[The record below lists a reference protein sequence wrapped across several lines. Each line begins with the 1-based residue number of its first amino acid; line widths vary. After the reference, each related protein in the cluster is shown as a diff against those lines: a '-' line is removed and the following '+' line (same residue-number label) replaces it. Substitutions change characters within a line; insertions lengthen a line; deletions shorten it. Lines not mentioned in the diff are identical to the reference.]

1 MAVLEWIRGSEC
13 GLQEV
18 TILCKYNSLL
28 GYMGN
33 DETLL
38 LLVLDRICYRN
49 THTLSVSLQEGDS
62 ARLGMEALVRISH
75 SRRPLK
81 VDEMSRPSGRDRIRR
96 HNTKNVPSMRTVL
109 GCCQGLADVDKGSSI
124 IRLIH
129 STLKEH
135 LSRHADL
142 SDSPQAKIA
151 ELCLT
156 YLNFQTIKDLSASSA
171 RSTPF
176 LEYCSLHW
184 GTHMRIGLS
193 DPSRD
198 LALKLLDQYDNH
210 IAAKP
215 LAKSASERRFE
226 NKMPLP
232 AQHCISYFGIA
243 EVVVDLIRMKRWGV
257 NKRDSL
263 GLTPL
268 MWATRYGCEEVV
280 EVLLEQ
286 KEAQP
291 DMRDRQS
298 GKTAP
303 SWAARGGY
311 EGVVKLFLGPLFV
324 NPGGIGY
331 WRGTPRAMR
340 LFFGRKYINSDKS
353 DNYRRTPLSLAA
365 RDGHDGVVKLLLGR
379 KEVNPD
385 RRDWNGRTLLSLA
398 AENRRDGVVKLL
410 LGRRE
415 ASPSR
420 PDNSGRTP
428 LSWATGHGCDKVV
441 ELLLEQEG
449 VSPDRPDKNGRT
461 PLWWAAWNGRVGVV
475 ELLLAR
481 KEVDHDTPDDD
492 GRAVPSWAARN
503 EHEVVKLLL
512 KEEDVN
518 PDTNLCACGFQKYG
532 EPLDRM

>member
-1 MAVLEWIRGSEC
+1 MRCHALAVETGSAD
-13 GLQEV
+13 
-18 TILCKYNSLL
+18 T
-28 GYMGN
+28 
-33 DETLL
+33 
-38 LLVLDRICYRN
+38 
-49 THTLSVSLQEGDS
+49 
-62 ARLGMEALVRISH
+62 
-75 SRRPLK
+75 
-81 VDEMSRPSGRDRIRR
+81 
-96 HNTKNVPSMRTVL
+96 NTKNVPSMRTVL
-109 GCCQGLADVDKGSSI
+109 GCCQGLADVDKGSSV

-243 EVVVDLIRMKRWGV
+243 EVVVDLIRMKRWGL

-385 RRDWNGRTLLSLA
+385 RRDRNGRTLLSLA

-415 ASPSR
+415 ASPDR
-420 PDNSGRTP
+420 PDNSDRTP
-428 LSWATGHGCDKVV
+428 RS
-441 ELLLEQEG
+441 
-449 VSPDRPDKNGRT
+449 
-461 PLWWAAWNGRVGVV
+461 
-475 ELLLAR
+475 
-481 KEVDHDTPDDD
+481 
-492 GRAVPSWAARN
+492 
-503 EHEVVKLLL
+503 
-512 KEEDVN
+512 
-518 PDTNLCACGFQKYG
+518 
-532 EPLDRM
+532 